1 MRFFIEAIAL
11 TSLVSVMTLSACSGD
26 KDDTGEEVED
36 HDSAIS
42 DSGEE
47 TGLVEEPSEEP
58 VDTSTPEPV
67 DTGSEP
73 QDTAS
78 SEDTGE

>member
-11 TSLVSVMTLSACSGD
+11 TSLGLAMTLSACSGD
-26 KDDTGEEVED
+26 KDDSGEEVEEY
-36 HDSAIS
+36 DSAVS

-47 TGLVEEPSEEP
+47 TGLVEEPAEEP
-58 VDTSTPEPV
+58 VDTGSEPQ

>member
-1 MRFFIEAIAL
+1 MRFFIEAITL
-11 TSLVSVMTLSACSGD
+11 TGLGLIMSLSACSGD
-26 KDDTGEEVED
+26 KDDSGEEVEEQ
-36 HDSAIS
+36 DSAVS

-47 TGLVEEPSEEP
+47 TGVVVEPAEEP
-58 VDTSTPEPV
+58 VDSGS
-67 DTGSEP
+67 DTGPEP

>member
-1 MRFFIEAIAL
+1 MRFFIEAITL
-11 TSLVSVMTLSACSGD
+11 TGLGLAMTLSACSGD
-26 KDDTGEEVED
+26 KDDSGEEVEE
-36 HDSAIS
+36 HDSAVS

-47 TGLVEEPSEEP
+47 AEEPQDTGSEEP
-58 VDTSTPEPV
+58 Q
-67 DTGSEP
+67 DTGSEEP

>member
-58 VDTSTPEPV
+58 VDT
-67 DTGSEP
+67 GSEP

>member
-1 MRFFIEAIAL
+1 MRFFIEAITL
-11 TSLVSVMTLSACSGD
+11 TGLGLAMTLSACSGD
-26 KDDTGEEVED
+26 KDDSGEEVEE
-36 HDSAIS
+36 HDSAVS

-47 TGLVEEPSEEP
+47 TGVVVEPAEEP
-58 VDTSTPEPV
+58 VDSGS
-67 DTGSEP
+67 DTGPEP